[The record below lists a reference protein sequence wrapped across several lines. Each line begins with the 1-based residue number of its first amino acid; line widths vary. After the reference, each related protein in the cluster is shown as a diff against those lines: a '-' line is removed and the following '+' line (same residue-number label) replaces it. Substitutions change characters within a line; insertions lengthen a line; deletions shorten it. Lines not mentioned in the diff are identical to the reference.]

1 MPTVDTE
8 LTIRPGTP
16 EDLPII
22 RRMIFGLAEY
32 ERLLHEC
39 DATEDK
45 LRKSLFGD
53 PRYAECVIARIGEE
67 PVGFALFFHNFSTF
81 EARPG
86 LYLEDLF
93 VLPEHR
99 GHGVGREL
107 LRHLARLAVARDC
120 ARFEWAVL
128 DWNEPAIGFYK
139 SLGAQPMNEWTVYRL
154 KGEAIQA
161 LAR

>member
-1 MPTVDTE
+1 
-8 LTIRPGTP
+8 
-16 EDLPII
+16 
-22 RRMIFGLAEY
+22 MIFGLAEY

-81 EARPG
+81 AARPG

-99 GHGVGREL
+99 GLGVGREL

>member
-1 MPTVDTE
+1 MPTVDK
-8 LTIRPGTP
+8 LTIHTATP
-16 EDLPII
+16 EDVPTI

-39 DATEDK
+39 EAPEEK
-45 LRKSLFGD
+45 LRKSLFGE

-67 PVGFALFFHNFSTF
+67 AVGFALFFHNFSTF
-81 EARPG
+81 AARPG

-107 LRHLARLAVARDC
+107 LRHLAQLAVARDC

-128 DWNEPAIGFYK
+128 DWNEPAIGFYE
-139 SLGAQPMNEWTVYRL
+139 SLGAKPMSDWRIMRL
-154 KGEAIQA
+154 SGEALQRM
-161 LAR
+161 AR

>member
-8 LTIRPGTP
+8 LTIRPATP

-81 EARPG
+81 AARPG